1 VLVVVRHRDNLVRL
15 AHGEE
20 RRLGSSG

>member
-1 VLVVVRHRDNLVRL
+1 VLVVVRHRDNLVRFV
-15 AHGEE
+15 HGEE